1 MQSVIIVLVVV
12 LEIVSA
18 KTASRTTT
26 STSTSTNRMRNKIG
40 VPQPIFSPRKFLFR
54 SDWTLAASGGAYMKL
69 RQNGI
74 VSLMIGPAVFLAG
87 GWAYMKLHLF
97 RQDYQ
102 DNFVLA

>member
-1 MQSVIIVLVVV
+1 
-12 LEIVSA
+12 
-18 KTASRTTT
+18 
-26 STSTSTNRMRNKIG
+26 
-40 VPQPIFSPRKFLFR
+40 
-54 SDWTLAASGGAYMKL
+54 MKL

-102 DNFVLA
+102 DNFVLASCISLSFFFDLTSRFLASGGAEH